1 MSKAIPEC
9 YNKMEF
15 LTDER
20 LCEER
25 HVVTDVMLDTKMT
38 KKNDVGILLKDH
50 EWDTMSECDYTG
62 FSVRSQLT
70 PSFFE

>member
-1 MSKAIPEC
+1 
-9 YNKMEF
+9 MEF

-50 EWDTMSECDYTG
+50 EWDTMSECDNLHV
-62 FSVRSQLT
+62 S
-70 PSFFE
+70 